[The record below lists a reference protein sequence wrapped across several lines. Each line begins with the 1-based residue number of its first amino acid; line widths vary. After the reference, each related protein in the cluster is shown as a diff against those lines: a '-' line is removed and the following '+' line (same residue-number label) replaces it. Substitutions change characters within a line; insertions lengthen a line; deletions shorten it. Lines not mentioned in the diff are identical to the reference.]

1 MGALR
6 NYLPIECYCSE
17 AQMKK
22 IVKAITTHIHDS
34 HPSDISDFDDSF
46 GDVRVCVDFE
56 PYMDKLEI
64 KAAEVLDNDWDL
76 LYGDSA
82 VLTSR
87 LNPILKDHNR
97 GQKELYKQASD
108 LMQER
113 YA

>member
-17 AQMKK
+17 ALMNK
-22 IVKAITTHIHDS
+22 IVKAITMHIHDS
-34 HPSDISDFDDSF
+34 HVNDISDFDDSF
-46 GDVRVCVDFE
+46 SNVRVCVDFE

-64 KAAEVLDNDWDL
+64 KAAEVLDSEWDL

-87 LNPILKDHNR
+87 LRAVLKDHNR
-97 GQKELYKQASD
+97 GQKELHRQASD
-108 LMQER
+108 FMQER

>member
-17 AQMKK
+17 AKMNK
-22 IVKAITTHIHDS
+22 IVKAITAHINDS
-34 HPSDISDFDDSF
+34 QVSDISDFDDSF
-46 GDVRVCVDFE
+46 GDLRVCVDFE

-64 KAAEVLDNDWDL
+64 KAAEILNRDWEL

-87 LNPILKDHNR
+87 LNPILKDYNR
-97 GQKELYKQASD
+97 EQKELHEQDSD
-108 LMQER
+108 FMQEG

>member
-17 AQMKK
+17 LQMNK
-22 IVKAITTHIHDS
+22 IVKAITAHIHDS
-34 HPSDISDFDDSF
+34 HASDISDFDDSF

-64 KAAEVLDNDWDL
+64 KAAEVLDSEWDL

-87 LNPILKDHNR
+87 LTPILKDHNR
-97 GQKELYKQASD
+97 GQKDLYKQASD
-108 LMQER
+108 SMQER